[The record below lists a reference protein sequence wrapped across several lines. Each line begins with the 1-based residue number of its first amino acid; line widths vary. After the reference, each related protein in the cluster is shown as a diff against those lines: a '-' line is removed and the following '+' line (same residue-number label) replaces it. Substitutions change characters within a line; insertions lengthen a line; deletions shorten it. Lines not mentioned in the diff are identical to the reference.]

1 MLGRALS
8 LSESQLCFGWL
19 KAEPA
24 GWGRKPG
31 CLPPLFKE
39 CRGSREAEEAEET
52 EGML

>member
-24 GWGRKPG
+24 GWGRETQSAFPT
-31 CLPPLFKE
+31 LPRSAGE
-39 CRGSREAEEAEET
+39 AGAEEEEET
-52 EGML
+52 EETT